1 MYFDNVSCFSF
12 ATRFTHLQNILLSQC
27 FLRLRNKTYNT
38 WFPWQPGI
46 FWDGTISKINQW
58 MKLYMYA
65 NFHACI
71 QKCTIL
77 ALIRR
82 TTVFP
87 GPFVYFNCVQYFA
100 IFLPLIFA
108 NYCFDFS
115 LILVVFSS
123 EFQQKFHFFVYA
135 FTYIIRG
142 FKTPSDFI

>member
-46 FWDGTISKINQW
+46 FWDGTITKINQW

-82 TTVFP
+82 TNAGTRDMMNNASIWLYDWPISTYSPLFTRRVQVKKRTL
-87 GPFVYFNCVQYFA
+87 FVYTR
-100 IFLPLIFA
+100 L
-108 NYCFDFS
+108 
-115 LILVVFSS
+115 
-123 EFQQKFHFFVYA
+123 
-135 FTYIIRG
+135 G
-142 FKTPSDFI
+142 FES